1 MIQIL
6 LFFLPENRIA
16 EERHASGVPL
26 VLALTV
32 SGLIWNKGWTAVATA
47 KRRAQGIDA
56 RGPQKRR
63 KELPKV
69 STGIAGL
76 DLVLGGGLP
85 AGRVTLL
92 SGGPGSGKTI
102 MGLQY
107 LLHGAGAGQPGIL
120 VMFEERAAAVR
131 QNAWSWG
138 WDMARLEKKN
148 KLCLMDAR
156 LDPEAVISGE
166 FSIKGL
172 LAILDQRIKA
182 VRAKLILIDAVD
194 ALLHLYDSPMRERH
208 ELYALHEWLLD
219 RGLTTIMTVKTVP
232 QEEAPSRYA
241 FLDFMAD
248 CVIHVDQRVT
258 AQITTRRLRVIKY
271 RGSGYGRN
279 EYPFIINENGINI
292 IPITSN
298 VLQHRPP
305 GSKVSSG
312 QAWLDEVLAGGYK
325 CGTSILLAGTAG
337 AGKTTLACIFTQ
349 AACLRGERVLYI
361 NFEESAESMVS
372 NMLSPGLALQPLIK
386 TGTLVVRSYLPE
398 AMGVEEH
405 LFHALKHL
413 DEFQPR
419 HVVVDAISACK
430 RMGSDQAAFDYMMRI
445 LNACKERGITCIYI
459 NQSSGL
465 DIVEEISG
473 IGISS
478 IIDTIILLRHLPI
491 DGAIV
496 RQLIVMKSRGSK
508 HSEQFHEFRITDRG
522 MDLVKT

>member
-1 MIQIL
+1 M
-6 LFFLPENRIA
+6 
-16 EERHASGVPL
+16 G
-26 VLALTV
+26 
-32 SGLIWNKGWTAVATA
+32 TA
-47 KRRAQGIDA
+47 KRKAQGRDPG
-56 RGPQKRR
+56 GPQNRR
-63 KELPKV
+63 KELSKV
-69 STGIAGL
+69 PTGIAGL

-85 AGRVTLL
+85 AGRVSLL
-92 SGGPGSGKTI
+92 SGGPGSGKSMI
-102 MGLQY
+102 GLHC
-107 LLHGAGAGQPGIL
+107 LLHGAAAGRPGIL

-131 QNAWSWG
+131 ENAWSWG
-138 WDMARLEKKN
+138 WEMNRLEKKN
-148 KLCLMDAR
+148 KLYLMDAR

-182 VRAKLILIDAVD
+182 MRAKLILIDAAD
-194 ALLHLYDSPMRERH
+194 ALLHLYDSPMRERR

-219 RGLTTIMTVKTVP
+219 RGLTAIMTVKTVP
-232 QEEAPSRYA
+232 QEEALSRYS

-258 AQITTRRLRVIKY
+258 AQLTTRRLRVIKY

-279 EYPFIINENGINI
+279 EYPFIIDKTGINI

-305 GSKVSSG
+305 GPKVSSG
-312 QAWLDEVLAGGYK
+312 QGWLDEVLRGGYK
-325 CGTSILLAGTAG
+325 SGTSILIAGTAG
-337 AGKTTLACIFTQ
+337 AGKTTLACVFTR
-349 AACLRGERVLYI
+349 AACLRGERVLYL
-361 NFEESAESMVS
+361 NFEESAEAMVS

-405 LFHALKHL
+405 LLHALNDL
-413 DEFQPR
+413 DEFQPQ

-430 RMGSDQAAFDYMMRI
+430 RMGSDQAAFEYLMRI

-459 NQSSGL
+459 NQTSGL
-465 DIVEEISG
+465 DIVAEISG

-491 DGAIV
+491 SGAIA

-508 HSEQFHEFRITDRG
+508 HSEKFHEFRITDRG
-522 MDLVKT
+522 IDLVKV

>member
-1 MIQIL
+1 M
-6 LFFLPENRIA
+6 
-16 EERHASGVPL
+16 V
-26 VLALTV
+26 
-32 SGLIWNKGWTAVATA
+32 TA
-47 KRRAQGIDA
+47 KGKA
-56 RGPQKRR
+56 RGSVAAGARKGKER

-69 STGIAGL
+69 PTGIAGL

-85 AGRVTLL
+85 TGRVTLIH
-92 SGGPGSGKTI
+92 GGAGSGKS
-102 MGLQY
+102 MMALQC
-107 LLHGAGAGQPGIL
+107 LLHGANADKPGIL

-131 QNAWSWG
+131 QNARSLG
-138 WDMARLEKKN
+138 WNLAPLEQKKR
-148 KLCLMDAR
+148 LCLLDAR
-156 LDPEAVISGE
+156 LDPGAVISGD
-166 FSIKGL
+166 FSIKGI
-172 LAILDQRIKA
+172 LAVLDHRFKA
-182 VRAKLILIDAVD
+182 MRAKLIVIDAVD
-194 ALLHLYDSPMRERH
+194 ALLHLYDSPLRERN

-219 RGLTTIMTVKTVP
+219 RGLTAIVTVKTVP

-292 IPITSN
+292 IPITSH
-298 VLQHRPP
+298 VLQHRSP
-305 GSKVSSG
+305 GPKVSSG
-312 QAWLDEVLAGGYK
+312 QAWLDEVLGGGYK
-325 CGTSILLAGTAG
+325 CGTSILIAGTAG
-337 AGKTTLACIFTQ
+337 AGKTTLACVFTR
-349 AACLRGERVLYI
+349 AACLRGERVLYL

-398 AMGVEEH
+398 ARGVEEH
-405 LFHALKHL
+405 LFHALKDV
-413 DEFQPR
+413 DEFQPQ
-419 HVVVDAISACK
+419 HVVVDAISACN
-430 RMGSDQAAFDYMMRI
+430 RMGSDQAAFEYLMRI
-445 LNACKERGITCIYI
+445 LNDCKERGITCIYI
-459 NQSSGL
+459 NQTSGL
-465 DIVEEISG
+465 EIVEEISR

-491 DGAIV
+491 GGAIA

>member
-1 MIQIL
+1 M
-6 LFFLPENRIA
+6 
-16 EERHASGVPL
+16 
-26 VLALTV
+26 
-32 SGLIWNKGWTAVATA
+32 
-47 KRRAQGIDA
+47 
-56 RGPQKRR
+56 
-63 KELPKV
+63 

-92 SGGPGSGKTI
+92 SGGPGSGKSMI
-102 MGLQY
+102 GLQC
-107 LLHGAGAGQPGIL
+107 LLQGAAGGRPGIL
-120 VMFEERAAAVR
+120 VMFEERAEAVR
-131 QNAWSWG
+131 QNAWSRG
-138 WDMARLEKKN
+138 WEMSRLEKEK
-148 KLCLMDAR
+148 KLYLMDAR

-182 VRAKLILIDAVD
+182 MRAKLILIDAAD
-194 ALLHLYDSPMRERH
+194 ALLHLYDSPLRERR

-219 RGLTTIMTVKTVP
+219 RGLTAIMTVKSVP
-232 QEEAPSRYA
+232 QEESPSRYA

-258 AQITTRRLRVIKY
+258 AQLTTRRLRVIKY

-279 EYPFIINENGINI
+279 EYPFIIDEMGINI
-292 IPITSN
+292 VPITSN

-305 GSKVSSG
+305 GPRVSTG

-325 CGTSILLAGTAG
+325 SGTSILIAGTAG
-337 AGKTTLACIFTQ
+337 AGKTTLACVFTR
-349 AACLRGERVLYI
+349 AACQRGERVLYL
-361 NFEESAESMVS
+361 NFEESTESMVS

-386 TGTLVVRSYLPE
+386 AGKLVVRSYLPE

-405 LFHALKHL
+405 LFHMLNDL
-413 DEFQPR
+413 DEFQPQ
-419 HVVVDAISACK
+419 HVVVDAVSACK
-430 RMGSDQAAFDYMMRI
+430 RMGSEQAAFEYLMRI
-445 LNACKERGITCIYI
+445 LNACKERGITCIYL
-459 NQSSGL
+459 NQTSGL
-465 DIVEEISG
+465 DIVAEISG

-491 DGAIV
+491 GGAIA

-522 MDLVKT
+522 MDLVKG